1 MADHT
6 RAADH
11 NRAEL
16 LRLYRTEIPKLKKML
31 KESKDMLV
39 QRDNSRQYHDE
50 RVQELVLENAELQ
63 ERLDATQK
71 QLTEA
76 ESDTCFMLRHN
87 KRLESELRKMKKHM
101 QKTKRANKVREEET
115 HSEGSVST
123 SDGSEQSGEDLAV
136 ALPSIRTP
144 VEPRTSGDTDI
155 ILAEPVSS
163 RIKLVTLTGRCC
175 VFDTTLDTIELDIEF
190 RNRSRRPGYC
200 GFQFV
205 SYRTNKRHVKH
216 DSAGRIASAVVISRE
231 KVRLQQASTSRQNI
245 LRPTPVEPSDD
256 AQLEQNN
263 ANFVHRAIVWRYNR
277 FASVRR
283 SFFSSDET
291 LPEHAP
297 EERSYADNVP
307 ESPSAG
313 TDRVTDFAVGHVRPY
328 RPTLD
333 ETIYRATWKLQ
344 FTMDEA
350 NVTADLQGRILKCLY
365 DNSQLPTRLAD
376 GNMEYSRVNLGTL
389 LRHAGVEWT
398 GGDIG
403 MRGLSSLESIMNT
416 YRSAGM
422 PSIVSQDS
430 QAYEFACSS
439 CGDCICADRKT
450 TKGDP
455 RNIAIMGYWDGF
467 QSSTTVLR
475 STWVV
480 GIKLLNADSN
490 SKIPPMPILFIPN
503 STDESTSQLDILDAA
518 LEPFIR
524 EYVDLFVNGIHVDYA
539 YPTELVDAS
548 TSLSRSFTLRCMLVM
563 FSGDH
568 PAQCKFTGFST
579 GGLTGCRRCECL
591 SRWKSRPG
599 VGLGGIVEYHD
610 NRKCY
615 HYPPRAHSIQPLE
628 EAAMEI
634 ARCETAAQRKK
645 VTRRLGV
652 VAKTRAW
659 RLVRGV
665 GLDLSRDLTFDSMHV
680 LALCMFKKYIELLR
694 KGAASSPQ
702 SKTALSR
709 AMVEVTTAKPSF
721 ITGRWPKDIFNRL
734 GYFKAEE
741 CSKFIIYCVPHILYE
756 LGYHTGSALYQ
767 LGLLLI
773 QIARMF
779 YLLHRS
785 GDGWTAD
792 SLDRC
797 RFALASW
804 WIRSEELLGP
814 NSSILEHVAGAGHMV
829 DDIIRH
835 GPSNVYWSYGFE
847 RLVAGYN
854 KVKTK
859 NRNMEHSFNFHYARV
874 LFAKCMVQ
882 IWEDDDGLLP
892 HERVLRTGIGIGS
905 KRSKVCTI
913 QKGLKVYLTRF
924 WRESE
929 ATPRGEEIPEIS
941 DRIVQLKT
949 VLIRGKVFKPGDH
962 VIVLD
967 ETRADLA
974 DGDILALETEE
985 WRDRNFLFAPSAIGH
1000 PPPYP
1005 ELHDILLVCHADDC
1019 RFTGVETCVVRRIET
1034 EDGDTSDNLPQVMVD
1049 GLDCTSPRQ
1058 VRGKVE
1064 IAWLRQNDLG
1074 AWIVRPSACCTTIT
1088 FGHLL
1093 HLCKNCTVVAY
1104 SGDKPIKWI
1113 SGG

>member
-1 MADHT
+1 MWRARERWISADRDPAPSFPIMEWWDGTKAKEIAWFFDSHCEF
-6 RAADH
+6 
-11 NRAEL
+11 EL
-16 LRLYRTEIPKLKKML
+16 PVVCQSCYEVYQAHPIKC
-31 KESKDMLV
+31 E
-39 QRDNSRQYHDE
+39 
-50 RVQELVLENAELQ
+50 EL
-63 ERLDATQK
+63 
-71 QLTEA
+71 
-76 ESDTCFMLRHN
+76 
-87 KRLESELRKMKKHM
+87 
-101 QKTKRANKVREEET
+101 
-115 HSEGSVST
+115 
-123 SDGSEQSGEDLAV
+123 
-136 ALPSIRTP
+136 
-144 VEPRTSGDTDI
+144 
-155 ILAEPVSS
+155 
-163 RIKLVTLTGRCC
+163 
-175 VFDTTLDTIELDIEF
+175 
-190 RNRSRRPGYC
+190 
-200 GFQFV
+200 
-205 SYRTNKRHVKH
+205 
-216 DSAGRIASAVVISRE
+216 
-231 KVRLQQASTSRQNI
+231 
-245 LRPTPVEPSDD
+245 
-256 AQLEQNN
+256 
-263 ANFVHRAIVWRYNR
+263 
-277 FASVRR
+277 
-283 SFFSSDET
+283 SDEF
-291 LPEHAP
+291 
-297 EERSYADNVP
+297 N
-307 ESPSAG
+307 
-313 TDRVTDFAVGHVRPY
+313 F
-328 RPTLD
+328 
-333 ETIYRATWKLQ
+333 
-344 FTMDEA
+344 
-350 NVTADLQGRILKCLY
+350 
-365 DNSQLPTRLAD
+365 
-376 GNMEYSRVNLGTL
+376 
-389 LRHAGVEWT
+389 
-398 GGDIG
+398 
-403 MRGLSSLESIMNT
+403 
-416 YRSAGM
+416 
-422 PSIVSQDS
+422 SQDS

-439 CGDCICADRKT
+439 CGDWICADRKT

-455 RNIAIMGYWDGF
+455 RNITIMGYWDGF

-480 GIKLLNADSN
+480 GIKFLNAGSN
-490 SKIPPMPILFIPN
+490 SKIPPMPVLFIPN

-524 EYVDLFVNGIHVDYA
+524 ECVDLFVNGIHVDYA
-539 YPTELVDAS
+539 YPTELVDAL
-548 TSLSRSFTLRCMLVM
+548 TSLSRSSTLRCMLVM

-568 PAQCKFTGFST
+568 PAQCKFAGFST
-579 GGLTGCRRCECL
+579 GGLTGCMRYECL

-599 VGLGGIVEYHD
+599 IGLGGIVEYHD

-615 HYPPRAHSIQPLE
+615 RYPPRARSIQLLQ

-634 ARCETAAQRKK
+634 ARCESAAQRKE
-645 VTRRLGV
+645 VTRRSGM

-659 RLVRGV
+659 RLVKGV

-680 LALCMFKKYIELLR
+680 LALCLFKKYIELLR

-709 AMVEVTTAKPSF
+709 AMVEVTTAKPSS

-741 CSKFIIYCVPHILYE
+741 CSKFIIYCVPHILHE

-804 WIRSEELLGP
+804 RIRSEELLGP

-854 KVKTK
+854 KVKTN
-859 NRNMEHSFNFHYARV
+859 NRNMEHSFTFHYARV

-892 HERVLRTGIGIGS
+892 HERAVRLLHSHMRFSTSRLSERTLKDECQPWHSEGVCVVLRTGIGIGS

-913 QKGLKVYLTRF
+913 HRGLKVYLTRF

-929 ATPRGEEIPEIS
+929 ATSRGEEIPEIS

-974 DGDILALETEE
+974 YEWNWKGRIVSCFYHSCGNKTQMFFEFRWLYNKTESNVQIVDPISGMQLLHPTERSHVYENWRPAMQVAYHFFPIRRHRDGDILALETEE
-985 WRDRNFLFAPSAIGH
+985 
-1000 PPPYP
+1000 
-1005 ELHDILLVCHADDC
+1005 
-1019 RFTGVETCVVRRIET
+1019 
-1034 EDGDTSDNLPQVMVD
+1034 
-1049 GLDCTSPRQ
+1049 
-1058 VRGKVE
+1058 
-1064 IAWLRQNDLG
+1064 
-1074 AWIVRPSACCTTIT
+1074 
-1088 FGHLL
+1088 
-1093 HLCKNCTVVAY
+1093 
-1104 SGDKPIKWI
+1104 
-1113 SGG
+1113 